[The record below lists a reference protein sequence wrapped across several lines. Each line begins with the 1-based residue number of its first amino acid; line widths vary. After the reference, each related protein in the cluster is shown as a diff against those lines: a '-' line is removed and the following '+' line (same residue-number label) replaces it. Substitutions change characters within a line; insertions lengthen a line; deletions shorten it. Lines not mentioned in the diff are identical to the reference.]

1 MPGFVFSKGVFC
13 FDKILWAS
21 YLAVHA
27 HELTVLLHYA
37 HSGLTGKRNFRHGVF
52 LFVLMAVKRT
62 ACGRR
67 GLGRYPIL
75 RLTSSLLRCV
85 PGEARLRGGLRRS
98 QNAEKLQ
105 AWAEA
110 RAAVSLIGLLAV

>member
-37 HSGLTGKRNFRHGVF
+37 HSGLSFNRRKEIFAIVF
-52 LFVLMAVKRT
+52 FFLCLGSKKNGT

-75 RLTSSLLRCV
+75 RLTSSLLREGVEDVEC
-85 PGEARLRGGLRRS
+85 
-98 QNAEKLQ
+98 
-105 AWAEA
+105 
-110 RAAVSLIGLLAV
+110 RAL